1 MSNNKF
7 SNASNQEPSNLTHS
21 PTLKLSNPKTLSNS
35 QTQNHSINCNGRL
48 VDLSTPKIM
57 GILNLTPDSF
67 SDGGKFNNE
76 KAALEQSEKMLK
88 GGAEIIDIGPQS
100 TRPNAEFL
108 SAKEEIRRIGN
119 MISTIKKEFP
129 EALISLDTF
138 YAETVKFGFNEG
150 MDIIND
156 ISGGHYD
163 EQMFDAAA
171 ETKLPYILM
180 HVNPSYETMHE
191 KVKFDDITLAV
202 NQYFSKK
209 TTELL
214 AKGVNDII
222 LDPGFGFGKT
232 VEDQMKMIDEV
243 EYLGFGKF
251 PLLIGISRKSFIYK
265 PLGKSPLDINE
276 ETQKLH
282 LKVLQQG
289 AKILRVH
296 EVEEAA
302 ATLKIFNNLK

>member
-1 MSNNKF
+1 ML
-7 SNASNQEPSNLTHS
+7 SNLPALQPSSS
-21 PTLKLSNPKTLSNS
+21 PTY
-35 QTQNHSINCNGRL
+35 SINCNGRL
-48 VDLSTPKIM
+48 VQLDTPKIM

-76 KAALEQSEKMLK
+76 KSALKHAEKLLK
-88 GGAEIIDIGPQS
+88 DGAEILDIGPQS

-108 SAKEEIRRIGN
+108 SASEEKNRIGN
-119 MISTIKKEFP
+119 LISLIKKEFP

-150 MDIIND
+150 IDLIND
-156 ISGGHYD
+156 ISGGQYD
-163 EQMFDAAA
+163 TEMFDRAA
-171 ETKLPYILM
+171 ETRLPYILM
-180 HVNPSYETMHE
+180 HVNPSYETMHD
-191 KVKFDDITLAV
+191 KIKFEDITLEV
-202 NQYFSKK
+202 NQYFAKK
-209 TTELL
+209 TKELL
-214 AKGVNDII
+214 EKGVNDII

-232 VEDQMKMIDEV
+232 VEDQMKMIHEV
-243 EYLGFGKF
+243 EYLGFGQF

-282 LKVLQQG
+282 MKVLEQG

-296 EVEEAA
+296 DVAEAKE
-302 ATLKIFNNLK
+302 TLNQFLRKK

>member
-1 MSNNKF
+1 MG
-7 SNASNQEPSNLTHS
+7 
-21 PTLKLSNPKTLSNS
+21 
-35 QTQNHSINCNGRL
+35 NHSSFINNHSLNCNGRL
-48 VDLSTPKIM
+48 VDLSSPKIM

-76 KAALEQSEKMLK
+76 KAALQHAEKILK
-88 GGAEIIDIGPQS
+88 DGGEIIDIGPQS

-108 SAKEEIRRIGN
+108 NIAEEIKRIGTV
-119 MISTIKKEFP
+119 ISAIKKEFP

-138 YAETVKFGFNEG
+138 YAETVRFGFNEG
-150 MDIIND
+150 IDLVND
-156 ISGGHYD
+156 ISGGQFD
-163 EQMFDAAA
+163 EKMFDIVA

-180 HVNPSYETMHE
+180 HVNPSYKTMHD
-191 KVKFDDITLAV
+191 KVNFDDITLNV
-202 NQYFSKK
+202 NQYFTKK
-209 TTELL
+209 TNELL
-214 AKGVNDII
+214 QKGIKDLI

-232 VEDQMKMIDEV
+232 VEDQMKMIGEV
-243 EYLGFGKF
+243 EFLGFDKY

-265 PLGKSPLDINE
+265 PLGKLPLDINE

-296 EVEEAA
+296 DVLEAKK
-302 ATLKIFNNLK
+302 TVDEFLSN

>member
-1 MSNNKF
+1 
-7 SNASNQEPSNLTHS
+7 
-21 PTLKLSNPKTLSNS
+21 
-35 QTQNHSINCNGRL
+35 
-48 VDLSTPKIM
+48 M

-76 KAALEQSEKMLK
+76 KSALEHAEKLLK
-88 GGAEIIDIGPQS
+88 EGAEILDIGPQS

-108 SAKEEIRRIGN
+108 SAGEEINRIGN
-119 MISTIKKEFP
+119 MISLIKKEFP

-150 MDIIND
+150 IDLIND
-156 ISGGHYD
+156 ISGGQYD
-163 EQMFDAAA
+163 AEMFDTAAQ
-171 ETKLPYILM
+171 TKLPYILM
-180 HVNPSYETMHE
+180 HVNPSYETMHDKIRFE
-191 KVKFDDITLAV
+191 DITLEV
-202 NQYFSKK
+202 NRYFSQK
-209 TTELL
+209 TKELL
-214 AKGVNDII
+214 EKGVNDII

-243 EYLGFGKF
+243 EYLGFGRF

-282 LKVLQQG
+282 MKVLEQG
-289 AKILRVH
+289 AKIVRVH
-296 EVEEAA
+296 DVAQAKE
-302 ATLKIFNNLK
+302 TLTRFLQRK